1 VGTSRGRHHRD
12 DSCHGT
18 ARPGHAV
25 PAAPV
30 WRVGLRWYLI
40 AGLLPAGLWLVGRS
54 LDTLLGR
61 SDTVESVA
69 TDPDLAPYLA
79 VFLIGAFIYTL
90 GEELGWR
97 AYALPRLQQHRS
109 ALIAALVIGMLWGLW
124 HVPTF
129 IAQGH
134 TGTDLVP
141 LVVSPIAASVL
152 FAWVYNSTG
161 GSLLLVWLFHTAS
174 TITGYLF
181 GELPTV
187 TDELVGVAAAVVVVL
202 VAGPTHLSRSRPRQR
217 LSATRPTTP
226 SPGRFPKVGRCG
238 ARPGPGDPGR
248 RDAVR
253 FS

>member
-1 VGTSRGRHHRD
+1 VGTCCRHHHCD
-12 DSCHGT
+12 DPCHGP
-18 ARPGHAV
+18 AGPGHAV
-25 PAAPV
+25 SAAP
-30 WRVGLRWYLI
+30 GLARRHLGYLI
-40 AGLLPAGLWLVGRS
+40 ALLLPAGLWLVGRA

-61 SDTVESVA
+61 SYTVESVA

-109 ALIAALVIGMLWGLW
+109 ALIAALVIGVLWGLW

-134 TGTDLVP
+134 TGPDLVP
-141 LVVSPIAASVL
+141 PVMSPIAASVL
-152 FAWVYNSTG
+152 FTWVYNSTG

-187 TDELVGVAAAVVVVL
+187 TEELVGMAAAVVVVL

-217 LSATRPTTP
+217 L
-226 SPGRFPKVGRCG
+226 G
-238 ARPGPGDPGR
+238 AAPAPQPYPRAASR
-248 RDAVR
+248 R
-253 FS
+253 